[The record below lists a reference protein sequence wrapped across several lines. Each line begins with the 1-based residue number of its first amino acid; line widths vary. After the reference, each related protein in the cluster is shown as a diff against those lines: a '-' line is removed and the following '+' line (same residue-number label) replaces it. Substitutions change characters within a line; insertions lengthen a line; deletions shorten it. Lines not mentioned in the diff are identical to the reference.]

1 VLKPVK
7 PCSFCHNN
15 DPRFFAFK
23 GQHLYCRRCL
33 EFNVPPILYSS
44 THHQTRDARL
54 VLHYSLTSEQ
64 QTLSKRIIDHYQSR
78 TDVMVD
84 AVTGSGKTE
93 IVFGCM
99 HHVLSTGG
107 KVGFV
112 IPRRDVVRELT
123 PRIQQAFPSV
133 KTIEVYGGHHD
144 DLMAD
149 ITVLT
154 THQIYRY
161 DQYFDLLV
169 FDEVDA
175 FPYHNNRLLEFMV
188 KRSKKGIIVYL
199 SATFTHKQMVDF
211 SNHHGVVEHL
221 YVRHHGH
228 RLPSLTI
235 IKTWKWLCYVHLIFK
250 LRTWIKQQKPVL
262 IFVPTIAIGE
272 ALSMIGWF
280 IKGGAW
286 VHAQSKNRDGRVDAF
301 KQGALKYL
309 ISTSILERGITLKN
323 LQVMIVESDH
333 VLMEEKTIVQMAG
346 RVGRKKEVPYG
357 DVILY
362 CQTYTNAIQ
371 SSQTRIRFANGH
383 VLGMHESV

>member
-1 VLKPVK
+1 M
-7 PCSFCHNN
+7 
-15 DPRFFAFK
+15 K
-23 GQHLYCRRCL
+23 GNQVYCRLCL
-33 EFNVPPILYSS
+33 EFNVAPIDSS
-44 THHQTRDARL
+44 SSHPQPRDVPL

-64 QTLSKRIIDHYQSR
+64 QALSKRIIDHYQSK

-99 HHVLSTGG
+99 HHVLSMGG

-123 PRIQQAFPSV
+123 PRIQDAFPSV

-144 DLMAD
+144 DLIAD

-161 DQYFDLLV
+161 EQYFDLLV

-175 FPYHNNRLLEFMV
+175 FPYHHNQLLEKMV
-188 KRSKKGIIVYL
+188 KRSKRGIIVYL
-199 SATFTHKQMVDF
+199 SATFTDKQMVDF
-211 SNHHGVVEHL
+211 LNDHGVVEHL

-235 IKTWKWLCYVHLIFK
+235 IKTWKWLSYIHLI
-250 LRTWIKQQKPVL
+250 LTLLAWIKQKNPVL

-272 ALSMIGWF
+272 AFSVLRWF
-280 IKGGAW
+280 VPGGAW
-286 VHAQSKNRDGRVDAF
+286 VHAQSMNRDALVDAF
-301 KQGALKYL
+301 KQGSLRYL

-323 LQVMIVESDH
+323 LHVMIVESDH

-346 RVGRKKEVPYG
+346 RVGRKKEVPHG
-357 DVILY
+357 KVILY
-362 CQTYTNAIQ
+362 CQTHTRAIQ
-371 SSQTRIRFANGH
+371 ASQARIQFANGH
-383 VLGMHESV
+383 VLGMHESI